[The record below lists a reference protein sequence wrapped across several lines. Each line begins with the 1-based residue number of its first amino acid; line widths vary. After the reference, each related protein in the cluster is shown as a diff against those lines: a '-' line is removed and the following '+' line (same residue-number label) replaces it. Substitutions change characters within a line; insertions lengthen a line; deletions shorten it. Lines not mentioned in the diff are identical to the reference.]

1 MIETASW
8 ALVIVLVAMTTYVLW
23 LLGMRVAGRLTTGS
37 RISSASKSTIWR
49 IMGVL
54 VLGGVTYFFTRHW
67 VITTAITVVHH
78 ATFIVVFYLHE
89 RAWLKVPTLTGK
101 LRNVAKAFTYEI
113 ILGMGIGG
121 LIVLIFTG
129 QWSKVT
135 QITGTYTAIKLVMYY
150 LYDRAWR

>member
-1 MIETASW
+1 MAKILAVG
-8 ALVIVLVAMTTYVLW
+8 VITYGLW
-23 LLGMRVAGRLTTGS
+23 RVGMWIAKRLTTGS
-37 RISSASKSTIWR
+37 HSSSASKSLVWR
-49 IMGVL
+49 LMGVL

-67 VITTAITVVHH
+67 VITTAITLVHH
-78 ATFIVVFYLHE
+78 GTFIVVFYLHE
-89 RAWLKVPTLTGK
+89 RAWLRAPTLTGK

-121 LIVLIFTG
+121 LIVLAFTG

-135 QITGTYTAIKLVMYY
+135 AITGTYTAIKLVMYY